1 MWLILPQIN
10 DIHTTIVDI
19 SQPFIVYKN
28 RGVITWDSALL
39 NFSTCELVHSL
50 FQFIYDLAYHFFPQK
65 YGVNFRFTFSFG
77 IIPLNFLDSLLDFIT
92 TILHIILT
100 HHSIYARYII
110 YIHWTLLDRDLGAT
124 HVVTK
129 ILVNV
134 EKSVL
139 FPELKLVAEMT

>member
-1 MWLILPQIN
+1 M
-10 DIHTTIVDI
+10 
-19 SQPFIVYKN
+19 
-28 RGVITWDSALL
+28 
-39 NFSTCELVHSL
+39 
-50 FQFIYDLAYHFFPQK
+50 
-65 YGVNFRFTFSFG
+65 NFRFTFSFG